1 MLHELLGNTIR
12 LFFPGWNTVEINA
25 QVDGAVSVNPGTDHV
40 SRGAGEYVQGG

>member
-25 QVDGAVSVNPGTDHV
+25 QVGGLVSVNPEADYV
-40 SRGAGEYVQGG
+40 SRGVD